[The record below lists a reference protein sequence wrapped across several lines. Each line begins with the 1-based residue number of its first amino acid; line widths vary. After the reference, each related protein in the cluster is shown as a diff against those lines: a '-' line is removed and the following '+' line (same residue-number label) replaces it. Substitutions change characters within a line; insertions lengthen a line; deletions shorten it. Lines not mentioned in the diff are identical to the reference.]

1 MESLTILSLVYG
13 LVKVYG
19 LVHVALHR
27 SADLRK
33 LTMYVITQPFTFWRM
48 FKKAGILKYGID
60 YVILNPLSRND
71 QT

>member
-33 LTMYVITQPFTFWRM
+33 LTMYVITQPFTFWRI
-48 FKKAGILKYGID
+48 FKKAGILKFCID

>member
-33 LTMYVITQPFTFWRM
+33 LAMYVITQPFTFWRI
-48 FKKAGILKYGID
+48 FKKAGILKFCIYF
-60 YVILNPLSRND
+60 VIMSYLLSKNR
-71 QT
+71 T